1 MPGLSPKLPLSIDA
15 EDGYALN
22 KDYVSLVK
30 QNLKMLILTSPG
42 ERVMMPEFGVGIRSY
57 LFEPLTDLTKG
68 DIDSKIRDQV
78 ARYLSYL
85 QIDFISFSDI
95 DAELAL
101 PNAIKITLSYSIT
114 PLEMM
119 DSLTLDVSI

>member
-1 MPGLSPKLPLSIDA
+1 MSGLSPKLPLSIDA

-42 ERVMMPEFGVGIRSY
+42 ERVMMPDFGVGIRSY
-57 LFEPLTDLTKG
+57 LFEPLSDLTKG

-78 ARYLSYL
+78 SRYLSYL
-85 QIDFISFSDI
+85 EIDLISFSDI
-95 DAELAL
+95 DSELAV

-114 PLEMM
+114 PLELM

>member
-1 MPGLSPKLPLSIDA
+1 MSGLSPKLPLSIDP
-15 EDGYALN
+15 EDGYALI

-42 ERVMMPEFGVGIRSY
+42 ERIMMPEFGVGLRGY
-57 LFEPLTDLTKG
+57 LFEQLTDLTKG

-78 ARYLSYL
+78 SRYLSYL
-85 QIDFISFSDI
+85 EIDLITFSDI
-95 DAELAL
+95 DADLAL
-101 PNAIKITLSYSIT
+101 PNAIKITLSYSIV
-114 PLEMM
+114 PLELM

>member
-95 DAELAL
+95 DAEMAL